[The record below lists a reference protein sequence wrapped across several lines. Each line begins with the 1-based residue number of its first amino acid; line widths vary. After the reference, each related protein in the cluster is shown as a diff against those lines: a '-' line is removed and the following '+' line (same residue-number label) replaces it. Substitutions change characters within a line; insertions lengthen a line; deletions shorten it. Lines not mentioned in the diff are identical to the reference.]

1 MSFSSETKQE
11 LCRVP
16 VRKLCC
22 ARAEAYGILLYCNTF
37 HASEARIITGNP
49 DLAERLPKLF
59 KKAFQIQFD
68 DAPDLKSP
76 GDISRDAPD
85 LKSPENILDLKSQE
99 NAANLKRVFKLTDRA
114 KLRRVMNIL
123 GSERSPALHINFAL
137 LEENCCR
144 AAFLRGAFFAGG
156 SVTDPVKR
164 YHLEL
169 TTSHAQVGRELEAL
183 LREVGYPPKN
193 VMRSGS
199 FVSYYKQSDQI
210 EDFLTMVG
218 APVSAMR
225 VMTAKLEKDL
235 NNKINRRIN
244 CDSANLDKSVEASR
258 EQTEAIRKLRDADML
273 KNLSNKLQTTAALRL
288 EYPELSL
295 SELAEEFDPPVTK
308 SCLNHRMRKLI
319 ELARGL

>member
-1 MSFSSETKQE
+1 MSFSSETKRE

-16 VRKLCC
+16 VKKLCC

-37 HASEARIITGNP
+37 HTSEARIITGNP

-59 KKAFQIQFD
+59 QKAFQIRFD
-68 DAPDLKSP
+68 NAEETPE
-76 GDISRDAPD
+76 I
-85 LKSPENILDLKSQE
+85 KSPEETSESIKSITDL
-99 NAANLKRVFKLTDRA
+99 NAPKDMNDAPTGKRVFKLTDRV
-114 KLRRVMNIL
+114 KLRRVMDIL
-123 GSERSPALHINFAL
+123 GYERSPVLHMNFAL
-137 LEENCCR
+137 LEEDCCK

-156 SVTDPVKR
+156 SVTNPVKR

-193 VMRSGS
+193 IMRSGS

-210 EDFLTMVG
+210 EDFLTMIG

-258 EQTEAIRKLRDADML
+258 EQTEAIRRLRDADML
-273 KNLSNKLQTTAALRL
+273 KNLSNKLQITAALRL
-288 EYPELSL
+288 EYPELAL